1 VGVVAVDAV
10 SESGLECVR
19 EGLQRTVS
27 NPRSVLEYE
36 FDGGIGWRMTVEAV
50 VLIEYLG
57 DLLMGHHAENI
68 LQYL

>member
-10 SESGLECVR
+10 SESGLEYGQ

-36 FDGGIGWRMTVEAV
+36 FDGGIGWRMTVAV
-50 VLIEYLG
+50 GLIECFG
-57 DLLMGHHAENI
+57 DLLMGHYAENI